1 MSNLSDYAT
10 ESQAA
15 EMLDL
20 APGKGDAWRHLRIY
34 APHIELVTL
43 FGYTAVHKV
52 ALQRYA
58 ARLQEDGA
66 PISRKKKQVDIIRKV
81 HQEMENRS

>member
-1 MSNLSDYAT
+1 MAELSDYVT
-10 ESQAA
+10 EGDAA
-15 EMLDL
+15 RMLNF
-20 APGKGDAWRHLRIY
+20 APGTGNVWRHLREH
-34 APHIELVTL
+34 APHIELVEL

-52 ALQRYA
+52 ALQKYA

>member
-1 MSNLSDYAT
+1 MAELSDYVT
-10 ESQAA
+10 EGDAA
-15 EMLDL
+15 RMLNL
-20 APGKGDAWRHLRIY
+20 APGTGNVWRHLREH
-34 APHIELVTL
+34 APHIELVEL